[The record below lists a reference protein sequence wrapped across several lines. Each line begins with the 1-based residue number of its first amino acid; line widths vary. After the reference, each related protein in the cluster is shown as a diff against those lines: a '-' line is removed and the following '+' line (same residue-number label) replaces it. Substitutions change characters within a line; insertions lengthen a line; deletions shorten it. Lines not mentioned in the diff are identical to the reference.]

1 MNKKLRNSLLL
12 LIMICCT
19 YCSCNQK
26 HQGRKSD
33 SYTQMKKNLQ
43 SIILRDKNNIIPSSD
58 DSIKSVYNYF
68 MENGEDSDKQ
78 KVNFYMASTYRDLN
92 DNPRAL
98 NYFLKAQE
106 IGESNDDIDAILQIK
121 TYSQLA
127 YIYCI
132 QNNYREAMFIA
143 EKECSIAK
151 KAHCVTVWNIMDMVT
166 PAFALN
172 DTIKAS
178 KLDNIT
184 MKIIKN
190 SHDYSK
196 FSEIIA
202 ELLYNNTI
210 WNKKDAADSCY
221 NLIKQIKQQDRP
233 HNYYTAIGAYYYK
246 YVSKDSAANIYK
258 EQMEKCHRLRSRHD
272 AANGLMKYYAYKKQ
286 YKLSTKYALLLN
298 DIKDSI
304 EIEEAKDQTKNT
316 YNEFRYQQNKRI
328 QEKAHEEIEVAR
340 NRFVV
345 CLFILVIFILVTTC
359 LYYYRKKEIA
369 EKLLNKDKAI
379 KNAQFVIKKKDIEL
393 NDKKKELS
401 ELDEELS
408 RTEENLELKMSQNK
422 QLMKFAFMKKISSNA
437 SEIIDKFKKASEG
450 QNNITEKEWQEL
462 FAAVDKL
469 YPGFSAMVQ
478 NKIPKISN
486 ELLITAYLLKIGM
499 TNPQIMRLTN
509 FPHQTV
515 WRRTKKVESLLCDEL
530 KFIP

>member
-1 MNKKLRNSLLL
+1 M
-12 LIMICCT
+12 
-19 YCSCNQK
+19 
-26 HQGRKSD
+26 
-33 SYTQMKKNLQ
+33 
-43 SIILRDKNNIIPSSD
+43 
-58 DSIKSVYNYF
+58 
-68 MENGEDSDKQ
+68 
-78 KVNFYMASTYRDLN
+78 
-92 DNPRAL
+92 
-98 NYFLKAQE
+98 
-106 IGESNDDIDAILQIK
+106 
-121 TYSQLA
+121 
-127 YIYCI
+127 
-132 QNNYREAMFIA
+132 
-143 EKECSIAK
+143 
-151 KAHCVTVWNIMDMVT
+151 
-166 PAFALN
+166 
-172 DTIKAS
+172 
-178 KLDNIT
+178 
-184 MKIIKN
+184 
-190 SHDYSK
+190 
-196 FSEIIA
+196 IA

-233 HNYYTAIGAYYYK
+233 HNYYTAMGAYYYK

-272 AANGLMKYYAYKKQ
+272 AANGLMKYYACKQQ

-316 YNEFRYQQNKRI
+316 YNDFKYQQNKLI

-393 NDKKKELS
+393 NDKKKKLS
-401 ELDEELS
+401 ELGEELS

-509 FPHQTV
+509 FPHETE
-515 WRRTKKVESLLCDEL
+515 WKIIKKIETLLGDEL
-530 KFIP
+530 RFIL